1 MDDFNKQI
9 NEMTSRV
16 LELTDTRDKMNKSAE
31 DYEIAIR
38 EEREDFDKKREEHRK
53 RIKELELEAR
63 KRRMT
68 ADQARK
74 DLALVNSALSNV
86 KIQQRTEAAKVE
98 AEKNLAEAKK
108 RNAESKEKQTITKD
122 DVGTID
128 AKDLTSNK

>member
-9 NEMTSRV
+9 NEMTSKV
-16 LELTDTRDKMNKSAE
+16 TELTELRDKMNKSAE

-38 EEREDFDKKREEHRK
+38 EERDEFEKQREEHRK

-63 KRRMT
+63 KRRIT

-74 DLALVNSALSNV
+74 DLDLINKALSNI

-98 AEKNLAEAKK
+98 AEKNLM
-108 RNAESKEKQTITKD
+108 ESKKLRE
-122 DVGTID
+122 
-128 AKDLTSNK
+128 DLESKSKEPKIEHKES